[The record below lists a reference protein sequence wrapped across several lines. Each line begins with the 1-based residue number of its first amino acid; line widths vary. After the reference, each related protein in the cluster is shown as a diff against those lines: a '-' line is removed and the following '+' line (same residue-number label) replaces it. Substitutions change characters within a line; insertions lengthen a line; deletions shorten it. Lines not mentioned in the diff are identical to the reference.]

1 MVLSLQN
8 TGVPSARRTPN
19 CERPGASM
27 IAFVACG
34 GTFVKPLYEK
44 TRTRG
49 SARQCLALH
58 ISPAMSSEPNHPLDN
73 RLNHGRAGEFSF
85 CEIIDLALPQRRSV
99 PNEPSSLRT
108 SKSSEGDRQALPAP
122 ARYPNA
128 FRRETHA
135 TLVTPRCLGNETIVL
150 L

>member
-19 CERPGASM
+19 CERPGARM

-85 CEIIDLALPQRRSV
+85 CEIIHLDFLNGGRFQMSPAASVPARAPRRS
-99 PNEPSSLRT
+99 PGFAGTSASS
-108 SKSSEGDRQALPAP
+108 QPLP
-122 ARYPNA
+122 
-128 FRRETHA
+128 
-135 TLVTPRCLGNETIVL
+135 GG
-150 L
+150 